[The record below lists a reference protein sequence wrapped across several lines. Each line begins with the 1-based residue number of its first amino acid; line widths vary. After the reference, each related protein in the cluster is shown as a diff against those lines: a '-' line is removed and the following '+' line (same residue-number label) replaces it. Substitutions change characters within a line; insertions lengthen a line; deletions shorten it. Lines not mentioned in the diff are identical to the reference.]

1 MQLATRLLL
10 WIVRASGLLQI
21 VLGLVFWLGYARQM
35 LQVHIVNGFLIV
47 ALLWVLA
54 ILALVA
60 RARLGLVVFALA
72 WGVALPGFG
81 LAQAGMLVGEW
92 HWVIRVIHLVMGVAA
107 LALADHL
114 ANAVRRGRV

>member
-10 WIVRASGLLQI
+10 WIVRVSGLLQI

-60 RARLGLVVFALA
+60 RARLGL
-72 WGVALPGFG
+72 PQ
-81 LAQAGMLVGEW
+81 QA
-92 HWVIRVIHLVMGVAA
+92 HLS
-107 LALADHL
+107 L
-114 ANAVRRGRV
+114 